1 MSNHRIAP
9 LMVGIVGLLASGAG
23 MALEPFGA
31 TPQETA
37 LCSALVYGGK
47 DRDANVKM
55 EPGVGWE
62 HTHHWCDCVRLR
74 YRAIKAIG
82 NKAEFSHNLNEAI
95 GGCDYVIRGA
105 KPGFRMLP
113 KVHVDKG
120 RALKLRGDIGAAAQE
135 FQQALAL
142 DHSEISAFSE
152 LSLLQEERGQRVVAR
167 ETVAL
172 GLQHNPESKLLQKRY
187 LELGG
192 KEPFPEPIARGVP
205 APVPPTAPP
214 ESSGGSGV
222 PEVLDLEPPE
232 PVIAVDAQPDASE
245 EAGLQSAEDGKA
257 ATDVNARSCRFC
269 PPEEIQRR
277 WIESFKTGQQKKPE

>member
-1 MSNHRIAP
+1 MSYHRIAP
-9 LMVGIVGLLASGAG
+9 LVVGILGLLGSSAG
-23 MALEPFGA
+23 VALDPFGA

-47 DRDANVKM
+47 DRDANVRM

-82 NKAEFSHNLNEAI
+82 KKAEFSHNLNEAI
-95 GGCDYVIRGA
+95 GGCDYVIRAA

-113 KVHVDKG
+113 KVHVDRG
-120 RALKLRGDIGAAAQE
+120 RALKLRGDTGEAVLA
-135 FQQALAL
+135 FQKAISL
-142 DHSEISAFSE
+142 DPKEINAYSE
-152 LSLLQEERGQRVVAR
+152 LSLIQEERGQKVAAR

-192 KEPFPEPIARGVP
+192 KEPFPEAFARDAQ
-205 APVPPTAPP
+205 APVPPAASPD
-214 ESSGGSGV
+214 SSGESAL
-222 PEVLDLEPPE
+222 PETLDLDPQE
-232 PVIAVDAQPDASE
+232 PVIAVDAQSE
-245 EAGLQSAEDGKA
+245 SAAEAGSQSAEDEKA
-257 ATDVNARSCRFC
+257 ATDVSARSCRFC